1 MESTIS
7 KVALETPEE
16 FAEFSK
22 TFGGLDHV
30 SSLLRWITMV
40 GIKPNIMK
48 SLNRVIA
55 ALTYGNKEKMT
66 LLTDYFIPDLDFE
79 KYVLV

>member
-7 KVALETPEE
+7 KVALETPED
-16 FAEFSK
+16 FPEFSK
-22 TFGGLDHV
+22 TFGGPDHV
-30 SSLLRWITMV
+30 TYLLRWITMV

-48 SLNRVIA
+48 ILNRVIA

-66 LLTDYFIPDLDFE
+66 LLTDYFITDLDFE
-79 KYVLV
+79 K